1 MKYGAMTMRNRG
13 FTLLELLLAI
23 TVLGVVMAMLGLSL
37 TSTMRVVEA
46 TEKEEEVYFL
56 AQTAMRRITEDL
68 ASAISNPQALFIGQN
83 NTVRDRRADS
93 LDFASQARLILNPD
107 KQKAGIARIRY
118 QLLADRD
125 DERIWK
131 LLRSETLILPN
142 STAAGEPADDEGAD
156 PAFLLAD
163 SLRAVEFRYYDRDGQ
178 EFDSWRE
185 VEESGGQPKTG
196 KDEDQALAG
205 KKQGQAATGKDD
217 GQVPAKA
224 AKNQAPVKG
233 GKLPAAVQ
241 CTLEFWTDPDKE
253 GFQAFTTR
261 VLIPVEPEDAQ

>member
-1 MKYGAMTMRNRG
+1 MTMRDRG

-37 TSTMRVVEA
+37 TSTLRVVEA
-46 TEKEEEVYFL
+46 TEKEEELYFQ

-68 ASAISNPQALFIGQN
+68 ASAISNPQAPFIGQN
-83 NTVRDRRADS
+83 HAVRDRRADS

-118 QLLADRD
+118 QLRADRD

-131 LLRSETLILPN
+131 LLRSETLILP
-142 STAAGEPADDEGAD
+142 SSEKAGETVSDDGGE

-163 SLRAVEFRYYDRDGQ
+163 SLRAVEFRYYDREGQ
-178 EFDSWRE
+178 ELDNWRE
-185 VEESGGQPKTG
+185 VEESGGQPNTG
-196 KDEDQALAG
+196 MNEGQTAIEKSE
-205 KKQGQAATGKDD
+205 GQAN
-217 GQVPAKA
+217 A
-224 AKNQAPVKG
+224 AKNKGAPKAG
-233 GKLPAAVQ
+233 NLPAAAQ

-253 GFQAFTTR
+253 SYQTFTTR
-261 VLIPVEPEDAQ
+261 VLIPVEPEHEQ

>member
-1 MKYGAMTMRNRG
+1 MRAKG

-23 TVLGVVMAMLGLSL
+23 TVLGVIMAMLGLSL

-46 TEKEEEVYFL
+46 TEQEEDVYFQ

-68 ASAISNPQALFIGQN
+68 ASAISSPQALFIGQN
-83 NTVRDRRADS
+83 SSVRDRRADS

-107 KQKAGIARIRY
+107 KQKEGIVRIRY
-118 QLLADRD
+118 QLMADRE

-131 LLRSETLILPN
+131 LLRSETLLLPN
-142 STAAGEPADDEGAD
+142 TTPAGEETSDEDAE

-185 VEESGGQPKTG
+185 VEESDGQAT
-196 KDEDQALAG
+196 AG
-205 KKQGQAATGKDD
+205 KGEGQATTDKDK
-217 GQVPAKA
+217 GQEKT
-224 AKNQAPVKG
+224 AKNQDMAKA

-241 CTLEFWTDPDKE
+241 CTLEFWTDLDKE
-253 GFQAFTTR
+253 SFLTFTTR
-261 VLIPVEPEDAQ
+261 VLILVEPDHEP